1 MSAPAAHSSRLFFLL
16 CAHCFCAI
24 GALGIFLPYFAL
36 FLREN
41 VGLSGAQ
48 IGLVL
53 ALPPLIGLFAQPAWG
68 HVADRTGSRVRV
80 LVVLAVGTAFGFVGM
95 SHAVDLASTVLATV
109 LLALFQTALIPMS
122 VSVTF
127 GALTNPSTYGR
138 VRVWGT
144 VGYLLLI
151 VVSPS
156 WLQAQRD
163 ALGLR
168 VVPGGPSEP
177 GLELL
182 FYLAA
187 ALSVGA
193 AITALGLRGP
203 PSLSLR
209 AQRGDL
215 RALLALPAFVRVL
228 VFSAGI
234 QLFIQGPLVLFP
246 LYVRARGGDMSD
258 VSHMWIW
265 MLLLEVPM
273 IFGSGWLFE
282 RFGVTRVMIVA
293 AVGGSMR
300 WIACACAPSLAL
312 AYPVQLLHA
321 LVVTGLGVGTALHVE
336 QIIPGR
342 LRSTGQALVV
352 MVGSSLGGMLSSVL
366 CGAALDQFGVDA
378 VYLVAGAGGTL
389 WALAWWRPLV
399 RAGLA
404 PELHGRFAEPPAPT
418 HRASREPGP

>member
-1 MSAPAAHSSRLFFLL
+1 MPAPAAHSSRLFVLL

-41 VGLSGAQ
+41 VRLSGAQ
-48 IGLVL
+48 IGVVL
-53 ALPPLIGLFAQPAWG
+53 ALPPLIGLLAQPAWG

-80 LVVLAVGTAFGFVGM
+80 LVLLAAGTAVGYVAM
-95 SHAVDLASTVLATV
+95 SHAVDLASTVGATV

-127 GALTNPSTYGR
+127 GALDHPSAFGR

-144 VGYLLLI
+144 IGYLLLI
-151 VVSPS
+151 IVAPT
-156 WLQAQRD
+156 WLQAQR
-163 ALGLR
+163 ATLGLH

-187 ALSVGA
+187 ALSAGG

-203 PSLSLR
+203 ASLSVR

-215 RALLALPAFVRVL
+215 RALLALPAFLRVL

-234 QLFIQGPLVLFP
+234 QLFIQGPLSLFP
-246 LYVRARGGDMSD
+246 LYVRARGGDMHD
-258 VSHMWIW
+258 VSQMWIW

-273 IFGSGWLFE
+273 IFGSSRLFA
-282 RFGVTRVMIVA
+282 RFGVTPMMIVA
-293 AVGGSMR
+293 ALR
-300 WIACACAPSLAL
+300 WIACACAPSLAY
-312 AYPVQLLHA
+312 AAPVQLLHA

-336 QIIPGR
+336 QIVPGR
-342 LRSTGQALVV
+342 LRSTAQALAV

-366 CGAALDQFGVDA
+366 CGAALDRFGIDA
-378 VYLVAGAGGTL
+378 VYLAGGTGGTL

-399 RAGLA
+399 HGAQAVAAHAATADALA
-404 PELHGRFAEPPAPT
+404 PN
-418 HRASREPGP
+418 ASRHP

>member
-1 MSAPAAHSSRLFFLL
+1 
-16 CAHCFCAI
+16 
-24 GALGIFLPYFAL
+24 
-36 FLREN
+36 
-41 VGLSGAQ
+41 
-48 IGLVL
+48 
-53 ALPPLIGLFAQPAWG
+53 
-68 HVADRTGSRVRV
+68 
-80 LVVLAVGTAFGFVGM
+80 
-95 SHAVDLASTVLATV
+95 
-109 LLALFQTALIPMS
+109 MS

-127 GALTNPSTYGR
+127 GALAHPSAFGR

-144 VGYLLLI
+144 IGYLLLI
-151 VVSPS
+151 LVAPT
-156 WLQAQRD
+156 WLKAQRD

-193 AITALGLRGP
+193 AVTALGLRGP
-203 PSLSLR
+203 AGLSVR

-215 RALLALPAFVRVL
+215 RALLALPAFLRVL

-273 IFGSGWLFE
+273 IFGSSRLFD

-293 AVGGSMR
+293 AAGGALR
-300 WIACACAPSLAL
+300 WIACAYAPSLAF

-336 QIIPGR
+336 QIVPGR
-342 LRSTGQALVV
+342 LRSTAQALAV

-366 CGAALDQFGVDA
+366 CGAALDRFGVDA
-378 VYLVAGAGGTL
+378 VYLAGGTGGVL
-389 WALAWWRPLV
+389 WALAWWRPLIHGTRAAPV
-399 RAGLA
+399 RA
-404 PELHGRFAEPPAPT
+404 PA
-418 HRASREPGP
+418 G